1 MSLSNLLQEM
11 QTHQA
16 QVMAKAAK
24 AAKAKPLPDD
34 PDGDEDDNT
43 IRDAASLANGDN
55 AEQELGGDD
64 FLMDGDG
71 DGDGIEEGADGD
83 ALGESESESETVIKG
98 APRTKRGAALAKS
111 FRLALDDGEEIEAFD
126 ATELVKSLHEEL
138 GSLRNESLT
147 VMRQA
152 FDLIKAQNAT
162 IAGLKS
168 EVSALGMS
176 GRGRRSVLSV
186 SEKSSTSEMAKSMP
200 REEAGVSKAEFFAK
214 AATAQRAGR
223 LSAQDISLAEAYSSK
238 GMAIPERIIARVMGE

>member
-16 QVMAKAAK
+16 QVMAK

-71 DGDGIEEGADGD
+71 DGDGVEEGADGD
-83 ALGESESESETVIKG
+83 ALGENENESETVIKG

-238 GMAIPERIIARVMGE
+238 GMAIPERIIARVMGD

>member
-16 QVMAKAAK
+16 QVMAK

-71 DGDGIEEGADGD
+71 DGVEEGADGD
-83 ALGESESESETVIKG
+83 ALGENENESETVIKG